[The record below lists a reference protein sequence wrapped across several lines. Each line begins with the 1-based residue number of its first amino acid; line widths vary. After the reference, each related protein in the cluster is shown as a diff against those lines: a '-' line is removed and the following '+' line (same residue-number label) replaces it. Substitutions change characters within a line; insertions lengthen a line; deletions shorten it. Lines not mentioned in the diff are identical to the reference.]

1 MNIIARL
8 SRFLSIRS
16 DNIELM
22 QEQYRAYSRQ
32 MPMMYLILTTSTW
45 GLALTHLAVAPWW
58 LTLLW
63 PSALTVMSVVRLC
76 HWHKTRHAVFSPAAV
91 IRALRTTCIASI
103 VITMAFAGWAF
114 TLYPYGDAYARSHIA
129 FYLAIVMMSCI
140 SCLIYVRLA
149 AFTVAAMVN
158 IVFIGFFLTTGHPTF
173 IAMAVTL
180 AFASVGM
187 LLVVATNHRTFAHM
201 VVSQQRSARLGEE
214 NLRLANLDSLTDLP
228 NRRSF
233 FANLNEA
240 IVHHADG
247 AGRIVVG
254 LLDLD
259 GFKPVNDIYGHAVG
273 DTLLCQIALRLR
285 DKVDPA
291 VAVFRLG
298 GDEFAFIF
306 VTDDV
311 DAVLEQSRDLCAAL
325 RQPFR
330 LANCAVRVSGT
341 VGLAIY
347 PDMANNAE
355 DLFERA
361 DYAMYRA
368 KHGAHRGEALLFS
381 AEDEAKIRRSSV
393 IEQALKIA
401 DLDQELSLMF
411 QPIVDVRTDRI
422 TGFEALARWRSPELG
437 QVSPAEFIPV
447 AEQAGLINTL
457 TIVLL
462 RKALGVAATWPD
474 HIRLSFNLSVC
485 DISSPENLLRITALI
500 GDSGVLPSRVEFE
513 ITETAMVNDFAAIFV
528 AVDTLKRIG
537 IAISLDDFGT
547 GYSSLRQVHQLPLDK
562 LKIDRS
568 FVSDIDN
575 NRASQ
580 KIVKSLIS
588 LCSDLNLDCVV
599 EGVET
604 RGELDAIR
612 MLGGKFVQGYYYGT
626 PMRSEDLGELVGRAS
641 SPARAPYTAYTAA
654 A

>member
-1 MNIIARL
+1 MNIVARL

-16 DNIELM
+16 DNAELM

-32 MPMMYLILTTSTW
+32 MPMMYLVLTTSTW
-45 GLALTHLAVAPWW
+45 GLALTHLRIAPWW

-63 PSALTVMSVVRLC
+63 PCALTMMSVVRLS
-76 HWHKTRHAVFSPAAV
+76 HWHKTRHATFSAAEV
-91 IRALRTTCIASI
+91 VKALRTTYIAAI
-103 VITMAFAGWAF
+103 IITMAFAGWALA
-114 TLYPYGDAYARSHIA
+114 LYPYGDAHARSHIA
-129 FYLAIVMMSCI
+129 FYLAIVMMACV

-149 AFTVAAMVN
+149 AFTVAAIVN
-158 IVFIGFFLTTGHPTF
+158 SLFIGFVLMTGHPTF

-180 AFASVGM
+180 AFASAGM
-187 LLVVATNHRTFAHM
+187 ILVVVTNHRTFEHM
-201 VVSQQRSARLGEE
+201 VASQQRSARLSNE
-214 NLRLANLDSLTDLP
+214 NLRLANLDSLTGLP

-233 FANLNEA
+233 FANLNAA
-240 IVHHADG
+240 IVRHR
-247 AGRIVVG
+247 GRASKIAVG

-259 GFKPVNDIYGHAVG
+259 GFKPVNDTYGHAVG

-285 DKVDPA
+285 AQVGPA
-291 VAVFRLG
+291 VEVFRLG

-311 DAVLEQSRDLCAAL
+311 ADVLAQSHDLCAAL
-325 RQPFR
+325 RQPFK
-330 LANCAVRVSGT
+330 LANCTALVSGT

-368 KHGAHRGEALLFS
+368 KHGGQRGEASLFS
-381 AEDEAKIRRSSV
+381 DEDEAKIRRSSI

-401 DLDQELSLMF
+401 DLDRELSLMF
-411 QPIVDVRTDRI
+411 QPIVDVRTDRVV
-422 TGFEALARWRSPELG
+422 GFEALARWSSPELG

-447 AEQAGLINTL
+447 AEQAGLINAL
-457 TIVLL
+457 TTVLL
-462 RKALGVAATWPD
+462 GKALAEAATWPN
-474 HIRLSFNLSVC
+474 HLRLSFNLSVF
-485 DISSPENLLRITALI
+485 DISSPENLLRITTLI
-500 GDSGVLPSRVEFE
+500 RNSGITPSRVEFE
-513 ITETAMVNDFAAIFV
+513 ITETAMVSDFVAIFV
-528 AVDTLKRIG
+528 AVNTLKEVG
-537 IAISLDDFGT
+537 VAISVDDFGT

-568 FVSDIDN
+568 FVSDIDTN
-575 NRASQ
+575 QASQ

-612 MLGGKFVQGYYYGT
+612 KLGGKLVQGYYYGT
-626 PMRSEDLGELVGRAS
+626 PMRAEALGQLVGRQP
-641 SPARAPYTAYTAA
+641 SPAHSYYTAA